1 MAKLGLSRFMP
12 AFIPL
17 MFEVFRHFK
26 RDLSHNDN
34 IRKTDK
40 SAEKMATIE
49 HMLVRL
55 ERKIQNNRD
64 TYLKIANKVT
74 IWLIINSALL
84 VTILIKLFFF

>member
-1 MAKLGLSRFMP
+1 MP

>member
-1 MAKLGLSRFMP
+1 
-12 AFIPL
+12 
-17 MFEVFRHFK
+17 
-26 RDLSHNDN
+26 
-34 IRKTDK
+34 
-40 SAEKMATIE
+40 MATIE

>member
-1 MAKLGLSRFMP
+1 MAGLSRFMP

-26 RDLSHNDN
+26 RDLSHNDS

-40 SAEKMATIE
+40 SVEKMATIE

-55 ERKIQNNRD
+55 ERKIQHNRE
-64 TYLKIANKVT
+64 TYIKIANRVT
-74 IWLIINSALL
+74 LWLIINSALL